1 MSKIYGKNIWQ
12 IATVKGG
19 VIIMSK
25 IYGYARVST
34 TGQYKQGNSIEN
46 QVELLRNAGCTKI
59 FEETYT
65 GTKKDRPILK
75 NLLKEL
81 NTGDTLVVTK
91 LDRLARTAVEGVT
104 LVQELLADGI
114 NVNILNMGMLE
125 NSPVGKLILTIMLA
139 YAEFERDLIIE
150 RTQEGKEIAKKNPD
164 YREGR
169 PPKFKRKQVEHA
181 LELLEEH
188 TYREVEE
195 ITGISKSTLIRAKR
209 KKVVL
214 SLSDKQ

>member
-1 MSKIYGKNIWQ
+1 MG
-12 IATVKGG
+12 
-19 VIIMSK
+19 K

-34 TGQYKQGNSIEN
+34 AGQVKFGNSMEKQI
-46 QVELLRNAGCTKI
+46 ELLKDAGCSEI

-65 GTKKDRPILK
+65 GTKKDRPVLK
-75 NLLKEL
+75 NLLKKL
-81 NTGDTLVVTK
+81 NTGDTIVVTK

-104 LVQELLADGI
+104 LVQDLLFDGI
-114 NVNILNMGMLE
+114 NVHILNMGMVE

-139 YAEFERDLIIE
+139 FAEFERDLIIE

-169 PPKFKRKQVEHA
+169 PKKFKRKQIAHA
-181 LELLEEH
+181 LELLKEH

-195 ITGISKSTLIRAKR
+195 FTGISKSTLIRAKR
-209 KKVVL
+209 EKIAL
-214 SLSDKQ
+214 SLQDNQSIR

>member
-1 MSKIYGKNIWQ
+1 MG
-12 IATVKGG
+12 
-19 VIIMSK
+19 K

-46 QVELLRNAGCTKI
+46 QIELLKNAGCEI
-59 FEETYT
+59 IHQEACT
-65 GTKKDRPILK
+65 GTKKDRPVFK
-75 NLLKEL
+75 SLLKEL

-91 LDRLARTAVEGVT
+91 LDRLARTAVEGVS

-114 NVNILNMGMLE
+114 NVYILNMGMIE
-125 NSPVGKLILTIMLA
+125 DSPVGKLILTIMLA
-139 YAEFERDLIIE
+139 FAEFERDLIIE

-169 PPKFKRKQVEHA
+169 PKKFKRKQIEHA

-188 TYREVEE
+188 TYKEVEE

-209 KKVVL
+209 KNIAL
-214 SLSDKQ
+214 SLSNK

>member
-1 MSKIYGKNIWQ
+1 MG
-12 IATVKGG
+12 
-19 VIIMSK
+19 K

-34 TGQYKQGNSIEN
+34 AGQVKFGNSMEKQI
-46 QVELLRNAGCTKI
+46 ELLKDAGCSEI

-65 GTKKDRPILK
+65 GTKKDRPVLK
-75 NLLKEL
+75 NLLKKL

-104 LVQELLADGI
+104 LVQDLLFDGI
-114 NVNILNMGMLE
+114 NVHILNMGMVE

-139 YAEFERDLIIE
+139 FAEFERDLIIE

-169 PPKFKRKQVEHA
+169 PKKFKRKQVEHA
-181 LELLEEH
+181 LELLENH
-188 TYREVEE
+188 TYKEVEE
-195 ITGISKSTLIRAKR
+195 LTGISKSTLIRAKR
-209 KKVVL
+209 KKIAL
-214 SLSDKQ
+214 SLTDNQSIK